1 MLLFSILIFL
11 SHLVGMTQQRHYVLL
26 QGVANKPFS
35 VKLNNQNFSSS
46 TSGQII
52 IPRLTEGTYQLT
64 ITPFNT
70 VDSQIFYCT
79 IINKDLG
86 YRLINNDNK
95 TWVLEDM
102 FTKKQLKPG
111 QKTIEH
117 ESAAT
122 SQLFTEMLMQVSDDS
137 TLSQTVTDPPVVSK
151 EPANTDTFRQAIMAD
166 LEIQEAIDSVSRVLE
181 DADQHYSLSDSTQ
194 VTNNDSESS
203 AGSIER
209 MATGQVDKQ
218 FVSDSIEMV
227 DGVTDT
233 VVLHPKPVDSFL
245 RSDSLTA
252 EPANPFYTAPE
263 KELLSDKIEKPT
275 QTSSKISKEKT
286 SDSVVSYQPVSN
298 KDVST
303 IDALRPGCKTML
315 EESELE
321 KVKRKV
327 VSQQSIDAMVT
338 VIKKAIYQKCIT
350 TQQVKTLSGLFLSDE
365 GRYTLFDALYE
376 QVYDY
381 GLYPSLE
388 KQIIDPY
395 FKKRFQAM
403 IH

>member
-1 MLLFSILIFL
+1 L
-11 SHLVGMTQQRHYVLL
+11 
-26 QGVANKPFS
+26 
-35 VKLNNQNFSSS
+35 
-46 TSGQII
+46 
-52 IPRLTEGTYQLT
+52 GTYQLT
-64 ITPFNT
+64 ITPFNS

-79 IINKDLG
+79 IIDKDLG
-86 YRLINNDNK
+86 YRLINIDNK

-102 FTKKQLKPG
+102 FSKKQLKPG

-117 ESAAT
+117 ESAAA

-151 EPANTDTFRQAIMAD
+151 EPAKTDTFRQAIMAD
-166 LEIQEAIDSVSRVLE
+166 PEIQEAIDSVSRVLE
-181 DADQHYSLSDSTQ
+181 EADQYYSLSDSTN
-194 VTNNDSESS
+194 VTNNDSDAS
-203 AGSIER
+203 AGSMER

-218 FVSDSIEMV
+218 SVLDSIDMV

-233 VVLHPKPVDSFL
+233 VVHHPEPMDSFL
-245 RSDSLTA
+245 RSDSLTE
-252 EPANPFYTAPE
+252 EPDNPFYKATE
-263 KELLSDKIEKPT
+263 KESFSGTAEKPA
-275 QTSSKISKEKT
+275 QTSSRISIEKT
-286 SDSVVSYQPVSN
+286 SDSVVNYQAEANNVVN
-298 KDVST
+298 KM
-303 IDALRPGCKTML
+303 DAKRPGCKTML
-315 EESELE
+315 EDSELE

-327 VSQQSIDAMVT
+327 VSQQSIDAMVA

-365 GRYTLFDALYE
+365 GRYTLFDAVYE